1 MADFPLRSHLRAPS
15 FGPVRE
21 LKATKK
27 LSDDHLWCVSL
38 DLVSL
43 IRDLTAVIFLYQN
56 KLPQFLFTPNLFYW
70 RSVEETR
77 DKEENAKRGSGLKR
91 RIRLSGKK

>member
-1 MADFPLRSHLRAPS
+1 MADFPLRSHLRAPI

-21 LKATKK
+21 LKTTKK

-56 KLPQFLFTPNLFYW
+56 KLPHFLFTPNLVYW
-70 RSVEETR
+70 CSVEQTR
-77 DKEENAKRGSGLKR
+77 DKEENEKRGYVRIEKEGLD
-91 RIRLSGKK
+91 